1 MPLAEIKDFNVLIH
15 IKPFFDQPVKKNKK
29 YEKSLKYQELMTI
42 QPETYLIVYTIKIMI
57 NLLLLIYQDK

>member
-15 IKPFFDQPVKKNKK
+15 IEPFFDQPVKKNKK

-42 QPETYLIVYTIKIMI
+42 QPETY
-57 NLLLLIYQDK
+57 